1 MYICKSAENLEF
13 YLSDS
18 NKENGLILMSFE
30 LRQQLKQAQKLI
42 LTPQLQQAIKLL
54 QLSRLELLDT
64 VTQEMESNPAL
75 EESSELTQDHEDQV
89 ESDSSTSQ
97 EDNSLEVTVGE
108 SPKEDFDW
116 EAYLGDYST
125 NRRVRSERGGSREL
139 PSFESRLTKKPS
151 LESHLRWQLYLSR
164 LNDDDIEVGNLI
176 IGNLDKYGY
185 LKATLSE
192 IAEMAECDEMFVE
205 RVLMQIQ
212 EFDPPGVAARD
223 LKECLLNQATILSL
237 EDDLLVTIIKD
248 HLHDLETKNYRAIVK
263 ATRRGREEIQ
273 AAIGIITN
281 LNPKPGLAYEE
292 DEIQYISPDV
302 YVYKVDGDYVIVL
315 NEDGLPKL
323 RVSNYFKEMLSKD
336 GEVSAKEREYIKD
349 KMSSAA
355 FLIKS
360 IHQRQRTLYRVA
372 ESIVKLQRGF
382 FDRGISYLRP
392 LVLRDVAEDVGMHE
406 ATISRVTANK
416 YMHTPR
422 GIFELKYFFN
432 SGVSS
437 LSGGAVASESVKEHI
452 RKIIQSE
459 NPKKPYSDLAIVE
472 KLREVNIDIARRT
485 VTKYRESLGILSSN
499 LRRKP
504 VWEPKKQKEPADL
517 CVD

>member
-1 MYICKSAENLEF
+1 
-13 YLSDS
+13 
-18 NKENGLILMSFE
+18 MSFE
-30 LRQQLKQAQKLI
+30 LKQQLKLAQKLI

-54 QLSRLELLDT
+54 QLSRLDLLDT

-75 EESSELTQDHEDQV
+75 EESPDFAQDHEDQV
-89 ESDSSTSQ
+89 ENGSSLDQ
-97 EDNSLEVTVGE
+97 QDDYPEVVIGE

-116 EAYLGDYST
+116 GAYLGDYST
-125 NRRVRSERGGSREL
+125 SRQFGREREGSREL
-139 PSFESRLTKKPS
+139 PSFECRLTKKPS
-151 LESHLRWQLYLSR
+151 LESHLRWQLYLSH
-164 LNDDDIEVGNLI
+164 LNDDEIEVGNLI

-192 IAEMAECDEMFVE
+192 IAEMAERDEIFVE

-212 EFDPPGVAARD
+212 DFDPPGVAARD
-223 LKECLLNQATILSL
+223 LKECLLNQVVILSL
-237 EDDLLVTIIKD
+237 EDDLLITIIKN
-248 HLHDLETKNYRAIVK
+248 HLHDLETKNYREIVK
-263 ATRRGREEIQ
+263 ATRRGRQEIQ
-273 AAIGIITN
+273 AAIEIITN

-292 DEIQYISPDV
+292 EDIQYISPDV
-302 YVYKVDGDYVIVL
+302 YVYKVDGEYAIVL

-323 RVSNYFKEMLSKD
+323 RVSNFFKEMLSKD
-336 GEVSAKEREYIKD
+336 GEISGKEREYIKE

-372 ESIVKLQRGF
+372 ESIVKLQREF

-392 LVLRDVAEDVGMHE
+392 LVLRHVAEDVGMHE

-437 LSGGAVASESVKEHI
+437 LSGGAVASESVKERI

-459 NPKKPYSDLAIVE
+459 NPKKPYSDLAIAE
-472 KLREVNIDIARRT
+472 KLRELNIDIARRT

-504 VWEPKKQKEPADL
+504 VWMPKKQKVPADL
-517 CVD
+517 RVD